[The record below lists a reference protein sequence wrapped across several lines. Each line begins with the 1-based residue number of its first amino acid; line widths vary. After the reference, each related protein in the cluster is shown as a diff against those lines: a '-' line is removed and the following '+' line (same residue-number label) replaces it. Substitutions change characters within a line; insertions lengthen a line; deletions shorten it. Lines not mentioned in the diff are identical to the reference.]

1 MKNVLKILAFIAGGL
16 LALSALAIVAVY
28 AISTYLSSKSY
39 AVPDARL
46 AVPIPSTAAAVERG
60 RYLVRVVGACEDCH
74 GPDLG
79 GKRVDIEAAI
89 ATVHGS
95 NLTAGQGGIQPN
107 YTDADFVRAIR
118 YGVKPN
124 GDGILVMPS
133 EDYNRFNDADLGAI
147 IAYLKT
153 VPPVDRAKGRTEVP
167 LPGRILLVAG
177 LIPTPGIDRIDVQ
190 AAPPEPVLAG
200 PTEEHG
206 AYLANISCVGCHGKS
221 FSGGAV
227 PGSGPGDPKA
237 RNLTPG
243 GNLGRWSEQQFIATL
258 RSGKTPEGADLN
270 PLRMPWPV
278 FSKMTD
284 DDLRALY
291 AYFKAQP
298 TRADEQP

>member
-1 MKNVLKILAFIAGGL
+1 MKTLLKILGWITGGL
-16 LALSALAIVAVY
+16 LALLALAIVAVY
-28 AISTYLSSKSY
+28 ALSTYQTSKTY
-39 AVPDARL
+39 AVPEARL
-46 AVPIPSTAAAVERG
+46 TVPIPTDAASIERG

-79 GKRVDIEAAI
+79 GKRVDIDAAV

-95 NLTAGQGGIQPN
+95 NLTAGQGGIQPG

-118 YGVKPN
+118 YGVKP
-124 GDGILVMPS
+124 GGAGILVMPS

-153 VPPVDRAKGRTEVP
+153 VPPVDRAKGQTEVP
-167 LPGRILLVAG
+167 LLGRVLLVAG

-190 AAPPEPVLAG
+190 AARPEPVPAG
-200 PTEEHG
+200 PTAEHG

-227 PGSGPGDPKA
+227 PGAGPSDPKA

-243 GNLGRWSEQQFIATL
+243 GNLGRWNEAQFIATL

-278 FSKMTD
+278 FAKMTD

-291 AYFKAQP
+291 AYFKTLPA
-298 TRADEQP
+298 RADEQP